1 MPAGP
6 TLIAGLGNPGSEYAE
21 TRHNAGFWF
30 IDALAHKLR
39 INLRGDKRYAG
50 DIGQIGS
57 GSERCW
63 LLKPNTF
70 MNHSGRSVAALASYY
85 NIPAERIIV
94 VYDEI
99 DLPSGSV
106 RFKFKG
112 GHGGHNGM
120 RDIIQQ
126 LGTADFYRIRIGVG
140 HPGHRDQVVPY
151 VLGRP
156 SRSDHDLINTGIDRV
171 LAEIPAILRGDYEA
185 VMHHLHTNSE

>member
-6 TLIAGLGNPGSEYAE
+6 SLIAGLGNPGPEHAE

-30 IDALAHKLR
+30 IDALVRDQHVELR
-39 INLRGDKRYAG
+39 SDKRYAG
-50 DIGQIGS
+50 DIGQIGTAS
-57 GSERCW
+57 DRCW

-70 MNHSGRSVAALASYY
+70 MNHSGRSLAALVNYY

-99 DLPSGSV
+99 DLPPGTV
-106 RFKFKG
+106 RFKFRG

-120 RDIIQQ
+120 RDIIQA
-126 LGTADFYRIRIGVG
+126 LGTADFYRVRIGVG

-156 SRSDHDLINTGIDRV
+156 SKNDRELINAAIDKV
-171 LAEIPAILRGDYEA
+171 VAEMPAMLRGDYEQ
-185 VMHHLHTNSE
+185 VMHRLHTTG